1 MTSRDECVTTERR
14 RDVALKYLHVPA
26 LITLL
31 AEMERRPGVT
41 AEALAE
47 LAGISLASFKRL
59 LANAER
65 VLEVK
70 VRWVRNPAGRKEGS
84 YRVEDWGLLREER
97 VMTMKRAA

>member
-1 MTSRDECVTTERR
+1 MTSRAHSKTEQR
-14 RDVALKYLHVPA
+14 RDVAFERLHVAA

-31 AEMERRPGVT
+31 TEMERRPGVT

-47 LAGISLASFKRL
+47 LAGISRASFKRL

-65 VLEVK
+65 VLEVR
-70 VRWVRNPAGRKEGS
+70 VRWVRYSLGRKGGR

-97 VMTMKRAA
+97 VMNIKSAA